1 MWWKQST
8 YWRDLKEPREEA
20 SAWIKR
26 PLSLWR
32 KIGFEWQAKYWK
44 AQGSL
49 NNHKKARY
57 WNQELP
63 TPPEESD
70 DVDAPKI
77 TLMPA
82 EFAEGN
88 LQAYT
93 DYKKQT
99 SRKAEEAKESKKL
112 KPVKISKN

>member
-1 MWWKQST
+1 
-8 YWRDLKEPREEA
+8 
-20 SAWIKR
+20 
-26 PLSLWR
+26 
-32 KIGFEWQAKYWK
+32 
-44 AQGSL
+44 
-49 NNHKKARY
+49 
-57 WNQELP
+57 
-63 TPPEESD
+63 
-70 DVDAPKI
+70 
-77 TLMPA
+77 MPA